1 MTSLIAWAG
10 MDPHGQSSLYFAT
23 DSRISWSVDPPFW
36 DLGRKVFACR
46 SAPDLFAFTG
56 DGLFAVTVISR
67 LCTLIDDGLVNPAE
81 RSSLT
86 TRCQWVSNMVQQ
98 AHEAYP
104 KKCLGRYVIFYGTRI
119 GEGTKP
125 DSKARQK
132 AAMRPDFDPL
142 IGSWFGCQTIAWDGA
157 NLASEYLET
166 PHEHSQHI
174 AADGTGKKWIEGH
187 QTRVADDPQSRTSRI
202 IFRAFCDALRA
213 AEDRQSGGAPQLVGL
228 YRSGPAKTFGIFSQA
243 EATFL
248 GLNVR
253 FSGADVEWRNED
265 FERVTETGT
274 LIANA
279 KQHRFGYR

>member
-23 DSRISWSVDPPFW
+23 DSRISWTVNPPYW

-67 LCTLIDDGLVNPAE
+67 LCTLIDDGLVIEAD

-86 TRCQWVSNMVQQ
+86 TRCHWVSSMVRQ

-104 KKCLGRYVIFYGTRI
+104 KQHLQPYVIFYGTRI

-125 DSKARQK
+125 GSKARQK
-132 AAMRPDFDPL
+132 AAMRPDFDPYL
-142 IGSWFGCQTIAWDGA
+142 GSWFGCQTFAWDGTH
-157 NLASEYLET
+157 LDSEYLET
-166 PHEHSQHI
+166 PHEHSKHI
-174 AADGTGKKWIEGH
+174 AADGTGKRWIESH

-202 IFRAFCDALRA
+202 IFRAFCDTLRA
-213 AEDRQSGGAPQLVGL
+213 ADDRQSGGAPQLVGL
-228 YRSGPAKTFGIFSQA
+228 YRSGPAKTFGVVSDVK
-243 EATFL
+243 ATYL
-248 GLNVR
+248 GLNAK
-253 FSGADVEWRNED
+253 FYGADVEWRNQD
-265 FERVTETGT
+265 FERVTETGIR
-274 LIANA
+274 IANA
-279 KQHRFGYR
+279 KQHRFG

>member
-23 DSRISWSVDPPFW
+23 DSRISWSDRPPYW

-46 SAPDLFAFTG
+46 SEPDIFAFTG
-56 DGLFAVTVISR
+56 NGLFAVTVISR
-67 LCTLIDDGLVNPAE
+67 LCTLIDDGLVSPNE

-86 TRCQWVSNMVQQ
+86 TRCQWVSKMVQQ

-104 KKCLGRYVIFYGTRI
+104 KQHLTPYVIFYGTRI

-132 AAMRPDFDPL
+132 AAMRPDFDPFT
-142 IGSWFGCQTIAWDGA
+142 GSWFGCQTITWDGE
-157 NLASEYLET
+157 NLVSECLRT

-174 AADGTGKKWIEGH
+174 AADGTGKKWIDKH
-187 QTRVADDPQSRTSRI
+187 QTRVVDDPQSRTSRI
-202 IFRAFCDALRA
+202 IFRAFCDTLIA
-213 AEDRQSGGAPQLVGL
+213 AQDKQSGGPPQLVGL
-228 YRSGPAKTFGIFSQA
+228 YRSGPARTFGIVSQA

-248 GLNVR
+248 GLNVS

-279 KQHRFGYR
+279 KQHRFGDR